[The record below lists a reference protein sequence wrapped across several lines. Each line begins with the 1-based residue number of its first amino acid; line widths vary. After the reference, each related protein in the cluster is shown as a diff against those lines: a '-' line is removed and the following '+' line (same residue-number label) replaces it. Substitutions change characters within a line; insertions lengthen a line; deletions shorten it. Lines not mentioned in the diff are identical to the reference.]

1 MVPGIYGQAA
11 RFDGSGASVDLP
23 EVADLPI
30 SDELTLEFWVNMAD
44 WSNPYTGSPAIES
57 IASLGVFY
65 TVSVRSDNWGLQ
77 AILTTANGSQSRT
90 VLGGGHVLPGQ
101 WRHIALV
108 YYSSQDAVVLYLDGN
123 PVNKQSASGTVPPNT
138 NSLRVRTWFE
148 QNQAFAGLVDELR
161 LYDVA
166 LAPELIRE
174 HARLPGVSSGSTPT
188 PVGLP
193 SPAPIV
199 LVAGNL
205 ASNPSFE
212 DGEGSPVG

>member
-1 MVPGIYGQAA
+1 M
-11 RFDGSGASVDLP
+11 
-23 EVADLPI
+23 
-30 SDELTLEFWVNMAD
+30 
-44 WSNPYTGSPAIES
+44 
-57 IASLGVFY
+57 
-65 TVSVRSDNWGLQ
+65 
-77 AILTTANGSQSRT
+77 
-90 VLGGGHVLPGQ
+90 LGGGHVLPGQ